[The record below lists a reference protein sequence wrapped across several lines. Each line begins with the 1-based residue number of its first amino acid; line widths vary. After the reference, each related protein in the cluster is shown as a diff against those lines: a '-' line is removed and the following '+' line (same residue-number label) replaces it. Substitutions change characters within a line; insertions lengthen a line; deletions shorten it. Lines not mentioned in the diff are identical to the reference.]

1 MYLACG
7 FAHFR
12 FRSLQLFNFPLWLYL
27 WEFRVFFPARL
38 PEESDR
44 YGRGWDGLFVI
55 ANRRVKECAVSAPTC
70 GRGRRKGGT
79 DQVHFDDRN

>member
-1 MYLACG
+1 MVLRILDSVRCSYLIFLCG
-7 FAHFR
+7 
-12 FRSLQLFNFPLWLYL
+12 LYL